1 MIQELYD
8 CTTLLSVIPTCHLR
22 VPDRLLGGSATH
34 GLQHPPASWTHEAQV
49 RIDAKP
55 EQNRLTTVSFIKN
68 SLTFQFV
75 SSSIHRHTPIYISM
89 SPLSVALLPRIRA
102 RMPTMPCKSVAFRTS
117 KASEPR
123 SASTSANNSWS
134 GAARQAPRS
143 FQSKGVVVLFC
154 LSMWG
159 CQDCLLTRWPL

>member
-55 EQNRLTTVSFIKN
+55 EQN
-68 SLTFQFV
+68 
-75 SSSIHRHTPIYISM
+75 
-89 SPLSVALLPRIRA
+89 
-102 RMPTMPCKSVAFRTS
+102 
-117 KASEPR
+117 
-123 SASTSANNSWS
+123 
-134 GAARQAPRS
+134 
-143 FQSKGVVVLFC
+143 
-154 LSMWG
+154 
-159 CQDCLLTRWPL
+159 